1 MMINDQAEE
10 LRSLMLKSAVETSPD
25 SSKVPRLVV
34 LTGGKGG
41 VGTST
46 LAVNLAASLARQGR
60 RIILV
65 DADARCGDILSLC
78 LAEKTVPAECGG
90 DDSTPVAKLETPA
103 DVQKSIIHG
112 PAGLMLLT
120 APWARGVAQE
130 WSSAS
135 LDRFARQ
142 LAGLGEHA
150 EYVFVDSG
158 NGTSVVAQSLWR
170 FADQVLTVTT
180 PDTVSVMDTYAV
192 IKSLVDSRRT
202 PRMLSLVN
210 QTANP
215 GVASDVFTRLQQ
227 SCQRFLGE
235 TLEFGGAVPL
245 DTLLTVAGEAR
256 IPVVLNTPTCPAAR
270 AIERIAKGFVKR
282 QETAFERT
290 A

>member
-1 MMINDQAEE
+1 MINDQAEE
-10 LRSLMLKSAVETSPD
+10 LRSLMLKSAVETSQN
-25 SSKVPRLVV
+25 STKVPRLVV

-46 LAVNLAASLARQGR
+46 IAVNLAASLARQGR
-60 RIILV
+60 RVILV

-78 LAEKTVPAECGG
+78 VPEKTGPEECGQ
-90 DDSTPVAKLETPA
+90 DDRTPVAKLDTLA
-103 DVQKSIIHG
+103 DVQTSIIPG
-112 PAGLMLLT
+112 PAGLKLLT

-130 WSSAS
+130 YSTAS

-142 LAGLGEHA
+142 LAGLGELA

-158 NGTSVVAQSLWR
+158 NGTSVVARSLWR
-170 FADQVLTVTT
+170 FADQVVTVTT

-192 IKSLVDSRRT
+192 IKTVLDNRRT

-215 GVASDVFTRLQQ
+215 GVASDVFQRLEQ
-227 SCQRFLGE
+227 SCQRFLGK
-235 TLEFGGAVPL
+235 TLEFGGAVPV
-245 DTLLTVAGEAR
+245 DTLFAVAGESR
-256 IPVVLNTPTCPAAR
+256 VPVVLHTPTCPAAR
-270 AIERIAKGFVKR
+270 AIERIAAGFVKR
-282 QETAFERT
+282 QQMTFERT